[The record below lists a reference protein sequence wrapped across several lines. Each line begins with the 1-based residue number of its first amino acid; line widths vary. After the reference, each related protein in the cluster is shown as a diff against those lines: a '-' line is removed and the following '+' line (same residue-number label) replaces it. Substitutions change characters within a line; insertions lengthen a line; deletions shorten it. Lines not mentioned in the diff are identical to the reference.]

1 MSLSPSEQW
10 ISLSDRD
17 ALDDIAGDLFVS
29 PVVEAGGAGVGV
41 AGEALHFIERDAL
54 GEQVG
59 DDGDPERV
67 RRE

>member
-1 MSLSPSEQW
+1 MTRNECARVDEASRRRRLRVIFLW
-10 ISLSDRD
+10 
-17 ALDDIAGDLFVS
+17 
-29 PVVEAGGAGVGV
+29 VVEAGGAGVGV